1 MKCIYTE
8 HCCCVSPTIFTS
20 DIGTI
25 SDISTRDAVSVSRRS
40 QNLTKGLVSVSVA
53 QISVLVSI
61 STQKV
66 LGPSLIG
73 TIKTLTDKTT

>member
-25 SDISTRDAVSVSRRS
+25 SKYMYEPTGVYLKRTRVKV
-40 QNLTKGLVSVSVA
+40 QLVHAWTGENKCMNRLAFIRNERHVIV
-53 QISVLVSI
+53 
-61 STQKV
+61 K
-66 LGPSLIG
+66 
-73 TIKTLTDKTT
+73 

>member
-40 QNLTKGLVSVSVA
+40 QNLNERSRLGLGCSD
-53 QISVLVSI
+53 LGLGLDLDPEG
-61 STQKV
+61 
-66 LGPSLIG
+66 LGPIP
-73 TIKTLTDKTT
+73 DRYY